1 MKQSGLILLGIV
13 LITFALINN
22 FGSIEFGWW
31 AADSGIN
38 QNNEF
43 LIEKPAEKNHL
54 LDQTNSFSE
63 IVPTIIPS
71 PEITPEMMEIEPSI
85 IRGVELTQEE
95 HEPILPLQVIIQ
107 SIKLEAPIKA
117 AIESTVSRSG
127 YNFLQ
132 WEAPDEFAAGW
143 HLDSAHLGE
152 SGNIVLNGHNNI
164 NGMVFRYLHQIQ
176 VGDKVSVTGSDQKS
190 YTYLVTNVM
199 ILAERDV
206 SIDQRMENAR
216 WISASEDTRLTLIT
230 CWPVNSNTH
239 RLIVVAKPL
248 YTTQTEITQ
257 SY

>member
-22 FGSIEFGWW
+22 FGSIEFGWR
-31 AADSGIN
+31 AADSGVN

-43 LIEKPAEKNHL
+43 LIEKPIEKKHL
-54 LDQTNSFSE
+54 LSQTNFFSG
-63 IVPTIIPS
+63 IVATITPT
-71 PEITPEMMEIEPSI
+71 PEITPEMIEMGPSI
-85 IRGVELTQEE
+85 LDGVEQTEE
-95 HEPILPLQVIIQ
+95 MYEPILPLQVIIE
-107 SIKLEAPIKA
+107 SIELKAPIKA

-127 YNFLQ
+127 YNFFQ

-152 SGNIVLNGHNNI
+152 PGNIVLNGHNNI

-206 SIDQRMENAR
+206 SIDQRLDNAR

-248 YTTQTEITQ
+248 YTTETDTTQ